1 MLGLDG
7 TTSSQTGKVM
17 GTMKITRKQQPGG
30 DQEAHLKLT
39 ILTRVPSTA
48 PCGGSTSLSDCPS
61 LKDRLSE
68 IFQEKMPF
76 NKVQVPQPL
85 WSLASHDALN
95 EVSNGPHC
103 KPSPTVAGA
112 CFNFL
117 MSEFSRDLT
126 KGINLSSRFML
137 L

>member
-1 MLGLDG
+1 MLGPDR

-17 GTMKITRKQQPGG
+17 GTMKIIRKQQPGG

-39 ILTRVPSTA
+39 ILTCVPSTA

-61 LKDRLSE
+61 LKDRFSG

-95 EVSNGPHC
+95 EVSNGP
-103 KPSPTVAGA
+103 TVNPVPRWLERVSISSG
-112 CFNFL
+112 
-117 MSEFSRDLT
+117 
-126 KGINLSSRFML
+126 LSSPET
-137 L
+137 